1 MCKVS
6 LNHESAPVLMRQP
19 FTVHPLLGASAPT
32 GGCNLAGDG
41 PVLDV
46 IYGLSVLC
54 VLNKK
59 LLTGSVSVGKI

>member
-19 FTVHPLLGASAPT
+19 FTVHPSLDASAPI
-32 GGCNLAGDG
+32 GGCSLAGDG

-46 IYGLSVLC
+46 IYGLSQSFVFSIRNC
-54 VLNKK
+54 
-59 LLTGSVSVGKI
+59 SQAR